1 MRYLSLNFC
10 VLSLPLFL
18 MVTQSIEAAPDN
30 AAKLNSNLE
39 QRVQKIER
47 IISNKVL
54 LDLIQR
60 IGSLEEEVR
69 VLRGE
74 VENQNHVAEVM
85 KKRQRDLYLDG
96 DRRLRDL
103 EQISSGN
110 GAGKLPVG
118 AKLDESSVSSAAVEK
133 NIVTNV
139 SAPVP
144 VQTGNRVQEKAAY
157 TKAFNFLKE
166 GRYANAIEAFG
177 SFLMAYP
184 SGDYAD
190 NARYWL
196 GESKYVSRLYPE
208 AIKEFQQM
216 LSDYPDSPKRA
227 DAKLKIGYAYY
238 ELERWD
244 DAKNVLKNLV
254 NEHQGSSIARLASK
268 RLDRIDTEGH

>member
-1 MRYLSLNFC
+1 MRHVALNFPAF
-10 VLSLPLFL
+10 LLPLLLL
-18 MVTQSIEAAPDN
+18 MSQTTAAASNNPV
-30 AAKLNSNLE
+30 NSNLE

-47 IISNKVL
+47 IISNKIL

-103 EQISSGN
+103 ERVSSGN
-110 GAGKLPVG
+110 GAGVG
-118 AKLDESSVSSAAVEK
+118 AKLDEPSPVPSAAGKSVAA
-133 NIVTNV
+133 NV
-139 SAPVP
+139 PAPTP
-144 VQTGNRVQEKAAY
+144 TQAGNRVQEKAAY

-166 GRYANAIEAFG
+166 GRYANSIEAFG
-177 SFLMAYP
+177 SFLKAYP

-208 AIKEFQQM
+208 AIKEFQRV
-216 LSDYPDSPKRA
+216 LSDHPGSPKLA

-238 ELERWD
+238 ELERWS
-244 DAKNVLKNLV
+244 DAKKVLKSLV

-268 RLDRIDTEGH
+268 RLDRIDSEGH

>member
-1 MRYLSLNFC
+1 MRHLSLNISVFF
-10 VLSLPLFL
+10 LSSFL
-18 MVTQSIEAAPDN
+18 VAGQIAVAASNDAVRSN
-30 AAKLNSNLE
+30 ADLE
-39 QRVQKIER
+39 MRVQKIER
-47 IISNKVL
+47 IISNKIL

-60 IGSLEEEVR
+60 IGSLEEEIR

-74 VENQNHVAEVM
+74 VESQSHNAEVM

-103 EQISSGN
+103 EQVSRGGDN
-110 GAGKLPVG
+110 TAAKLPVEPV
-118 AKLDESSVSSAAVEK
+118 KLNKAPPTAVVEK
-133 NIVTNV
+133 NTA
-139 SAPVP
+139 APP
-144 VQTGNRVQEKAAY
+144 VQAANRVQEKAAY

-177 SFLMAYP
+177 SFLKAYP

-208 AIKEFQQM
+208 AIKEFEQM
-216 LSDYPDSPKRA
+216 LRDHPDSPKLA

-244 DAKNVLKNLV
+244 KAKVVLKSLV
-254 NEHQGSSIARLASK
+254 GKHQGSSIARLASK
-268 RLDRIDTEGH
+268 RLDRISREGH